1 MTNWIISCL
10 FLSKIL
16 RSDSNSYTYLRYVY
30 KSTYSFFDMIMPI
43 ILVLTHPKKRVYL
56 YLVEDNGN
64 VWLII
69 QNIEV
74 EPNTMHNI
82 IKEQK
87 FDTLNWALFFLLL
100 QHGMQHDR
108 SLAWISLIKN
118 SKKYWVIKWGLLSDT
133 FSIYIFFSTF

>member
-56 YLVEDNGN
+56 YLVEENGN

-87 FDTLNWALFFLLL
+87 FDTLN
-100 QHGMQHDR
+100 
-108 SLAWISLIKN
+108 
-118 SKKYWVIKWGLLSDT
+118 
-133 FSIYIFFSTF
+133 